1 MAITRGRVRHLKVRI
16 EEQLAADIEAYARA
30 RNLSVS
36 DAVRL
41 LAREQLAAD
50 ANTVGNATVL
60 AATGFANLL
69 VSEQVLKLLQAFLPD
84 GERRAVEA
92 GIHAAD
98 AARDRLEQVE
108 QLLALGEGQ

>member
-1 MAITRGRVRHLKVRI
+1 MGGSRSGVRHLKVRI
-16 EEQLAADIEAYARA
+16 EEQLAADIEAYARK

-50 ANTVGNATVL
+50 AHAVGNATML
-60 AATGFANLL
+60 AATGFATLL
-69 VSEQVLKLLQAFLPD
+69 VSEQVLKLLQVFLPD
-84 GERRAVEA
+84 GERRALEA
-92 GIHAAD
+92 GMNAAD

-108 QLLALGEGQ
+108 QLLALGDGQ

>member
-1 MAITRGRVRHLKVRI
+1 MTLRQGRVRHLKVRI
-16 EEQLAADIEAYARA
+16 EEQLAADIEAFARR

-41 LAREQLAAD
+41 LAREQLNQD
-50 ANTVGNATVL
+50 AQAVGNSTTL
-60 AATGFANLL
+60 AATGFATLL
-69 VSEQVLKLLQAFLPD
+69 VAEQVLKLLQQFLPD

-98 AARDRLEQVE
+98 AATERLEQVE
-108 QLLALGEGQ
+108 HLLALADGR